1 MDQEETVGIAIA
13 QPTLRENMSHY
24 HRFYQ
29 PQSTYFFTVVTF
41 RRQKIFVNEDVKDL
55 LKEVIQKV
63 RVNWP
68 FQIEGFVLLPEHLH
82 TIWSLP
88 EGDSNFSERWKLIK
102 ANFTRE
108 YLKKNDELVR
118 PSNSRM
124 RKGERTVWQ
133 RRYWE
138 HLIRDESDFNHHL
151 NYLHYNPVKHGL
163 VTNPKDWPWS
173 TFQRYVK
180 LNWYESEWGAS
191 EPNGL
196 MKTCMGE

>member
-1 MDQEETVGIAIA
+1 
-13 QPTLRENMSHY
+13 MSHY